1 MSFLLKIQ
9 MLLFDLIG
17 VGQIEEGIIQ
27 KYFGRNKELYQKHQY
42 SGSVINRS
50 WLKSKEESA
59 QKKPNVGYDIFR
71 FNKKT
76 VTRLIEVVLFLQKRL
91 DKATSSL
98 SVLNR

>member
-9 MLLFDLIG
+9 MLLFHLIS

-59 QKKPNVGYDIFR
+59 QKKPNVGYDILR